1 MLSTVSSLL
10 KRHNS
15 DHMVMVSTKLE
26 SLEIIQVC
34 LQDSPT
40 VNDVSFLMTSLDITL
55 SCIRELLP
63 CQVSPQSYRRHLKVS

>member
-15 DHMVMVSTKLE
+15 DHIVMVSTKLE

-40 VNDVSFLMTSLDITL
+40 VNDVSF
-55 SCIRELLP
+55 
-63 CQVSPQSYRRHLKVS
+63 